1 MAFSSQPLHRYQE
14 KHRRNVPL
22 GRQSPLPN
30 VRHLQMNPQVTPM
43 EVLLR
48 KSQLCATKQIHQSPP
63 SPDCHSGSEHCFYMA
78 CPSIPRMTGLA

>member
-30 VRHLQMNPQVTPM
+30 ARHLQMNPQVTPM

-48 KSQLCATKQIHQSPP
+48 KSQLCATKGYTRAYLRLTATQALSTVSIWLVPP
-63 SPDCHSGSEHCFYMA
+63 FPG
-78 CPSIPRMTGLA
+78 